1 MDSSV
6 LEIEKIVVQWKN
18 VYTCSSLKIR
28 IAFGYFLLTVYWGHG
43 GAGIEGGGD
52 SWRKWSGCSFQ
63 EVGIHANDCDIVGDD
78 TNFVNG
84 GKDSDSPTKA
94 L

>member
-1 MDSSV
+1 MDFFDV
-6 LEIEKIVVQWKN
+6 FG
-18 VYTCSSLKIR
+18 SLCNPPKL
-28 IAFGYFLLTVYWGHG
+28 FLLTVYWGHG

-52 SWRKWSGCSFQ
+52 NWRKWSGCSFQ
-63 EVGIHANDCDIVGDD
+63 EVGIHANDCDIVGDA